1 MKILLPLHFDGGNRG
16 CEAITK
22 ATSILLGNPKEIIL
36 AYSNNVKLDTML
48 GIDRYVKLIPTAV
61 PGKFFRYYKKIRG
74 FVKRTELEKRNILYE
89 RKYKSFLDLIE
100 KGDIVLSTGGDMF
113 CYEDNEVIYTN
124 LYSKQKG
131 AKTVLWG
138 CSIGK
143 NNLSP
148 DKIEVLKS
156 FDYIYARESLTKSV
170 LQNIGISSVETFPDP
185 AFILEP
191 EEVELPEIFG
201 QGKIIGLNISNY
213 VLGGYDLSAPFGKAI
228 KTMLDYIINNTDYKV
243 LLIPHVMWE
252 KQNDKVVCENI
263 YNTYKKSQRVFLL
276 NSDSYNYCQIRYI
289 ISNCEIFIG
298 GRTHSVISAYSTC
311 VPAIALGYSIKSTGI
326 ANDVGMPLETIVNT
340 TGCVDDSIL
349 LKAFLY
355 LLENSKNIKNHME
368 NFMPIYINRL
378 EKVKNLCEIN

>member
-1 MKILLPLHFDGGNRG
+1 MKILLPLHYDGNNRG

-22 ATSILLGNPKEIIL
+22 ATSILWGIPQKKMF
-36 AYSNNVKLDTML
+36 AYSNNIELDSFL
-48 GIDRYVKLIPTAV
+48 GINKYVTLVRAIV
-61 PGKFFRYYKKIRG
+61 PSRLFLFYKKIRG
-74 FVKRTELEKRNILYE
+74 LFESTELGKKNILYKH
-89 RKYKSFLDLIE
+89 KYKRFLDTIE
-100 KGDIVLSTGGDMF
+100 NGDIVLSTGGDMF
-113 CYEDNEVIYTN
+113 CYDDNDVIYTN
-124 LYSKQKG
+124 EYSKQRG
-131 AKTVLWG
+131 AKTILWG
-138 CSIGK
+138 CSIGE
-143 NNLSP
+143 NNLTTS
-148 DKIEVLKS
+148 KIKVLKS
-156 FDYIYARESLTKSV
+156 FDFVYARESLTKDVLHKIGLTNISV
-170 LQNIGISSVETFPDP
+170 FPDP
-185 AFILEP
+185 AFVLKP
-191 EEVELPEIFG
+191 EVVDLPKIFIG
-201 QGKIIGLNISNY
+201 NNVIGLNISNY
-213 VLGGYDLSAPFGKAI
+213 VLGGYDLSAPFGKAV

-326 ANDVGMPLETIVNT
+326 ANDVGMPLETVVNT